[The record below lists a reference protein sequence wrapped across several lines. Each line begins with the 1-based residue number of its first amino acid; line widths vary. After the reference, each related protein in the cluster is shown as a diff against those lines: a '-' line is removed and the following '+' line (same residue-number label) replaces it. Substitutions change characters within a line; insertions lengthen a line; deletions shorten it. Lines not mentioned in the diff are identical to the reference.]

1 MIYLR
6 EDISQKVCLLSK
18 PIGNKKKG
26 KYNMKRI
33 LSALL
38 ISLVATVASAGE
50 VGDFVKNTAEKVK
63 VGINKSKDIKE
74 FTEYMNTAVV
84 PEEIIDFTK
93 LSQLTLGHQWRK
105 LSDAEKAEFSKEYK
119 DFLYG
124 FYVKSMFKFKNSEI
138 VYRREIT
145 TGESG
150 KLKTEVYYKEE
161 GESRNATIEYVLN
174 KTPKGWRISDVVIEG
189 ITLSLSYKDVFSK
202 MINEKGFP
210 ALIQELKTKNA
221 IK

>member
-1 MIYLR
+1 M
-6 EDISQKVCLLSK
+6 
-18 PIGNKKKG
+18 KK
-26 KYNMKRI
+26 I

-38 ISLVATVASAGE
+38 LSLFATVSMAGE

-63 VGINKSKDIKE
+63 VGINKSKDLKE
-74 FTEYMNTAVV
+74 FNDYMNTTIV
-84 PEEIIDFTK
+84 PEDIIDFTK
-93 LSQLTLGHQWRK
+93 LSQLTLGHHWRK
-105 LSDAEKAEFSKEYK
+105 LSDSERADFVKEYK
-119 DFLYG
+119 DFLYR

-138 VYRREIT
+138 AYRREIT

-150 KLKTEVYYKEE
+150 KLKTEVYYKED
-161 GESRNATIEYVLN
+161 GESKTAMIEYVLN

-202 MINEKGFP
+202 IINEKGFP
-210 ALIQELKTKNA
+210 ALIQELKSKNS